1 MKTKRI
7 LIIVAVVFALL
18 FCACVGGLIYCGIMT
33 SYTFTCTHAVLWEG
47 ARKIRVAWPKWAGRN
62 GLF

>member
-33 SYTFTCTHAVLWEG
+33 SYTAYTDDNTYET
-47 ARKIRVAWPKWAGRN
+47 IISSS
-62 GLF
+62 LFQSKECR